1 MATKKTT
8 TVPEPLA
15 PVGAST
21 AAASLVVNKP
31 KKVTVK
37 KKTATKKPAAKK
49 PAMKKVTAVKQ
60 PTAKKPVVSTV
71 KKSAAKAT
79 KKKPAKKKS
88 TTAPVLNTTQE
99 PVVAVERVTVF
110 SEDLQPR
117 GRFTLVHV
125 GELYLVSIFFALVIL
140 GITYWAVA
148 LSNTVQWA
156 QTLTSSSEYVVEHVM
171 RLALL

>member
-15 PVGAST
+15 PVAAST
-21 AAASLVVNKP
+21 VAAPASLVVNKP

-49 PAMKKVTAVKQ
+49 HTTKKVTAVKQ
-60 PTAKKPVVSTV
+60 PTAKKPMVSAV
-71 KKSAAKAT
+71 KKSAAKA
-79 KKKPAKKKS
+79 AKKK
-88 TTAPVLNTTQE
+88 TAKKKTTTQE

>member
-8 TVPEPLA
+8 TVPEPFAPMLA
-15 PVGAST
+15 STVT
-21 AAASLVVNKP
+21 AAAPRAANKP
-31 KKVTVK
+31 KKVTAK
-37 KKTATKKPAAKK
+37 KKPVAKK
-49 PAMKKVTAVKQ
+49 PATKKAAVVKQ
-60 PTAKKPVVSTV
+60 PAAKKPVVSTV
-71 KKSAAKAT
+71 KKSVAKGT
-79 KKKPAKKKS
+79 KKKTTKKKS
-88 TTAPVLNTTQE
+88 TTQE

-140 GITYWAVA
+140 GITYWAVV

-156 QTLTSSSEYVVEHVM
+156 QTLSTSSEYVVEHVM